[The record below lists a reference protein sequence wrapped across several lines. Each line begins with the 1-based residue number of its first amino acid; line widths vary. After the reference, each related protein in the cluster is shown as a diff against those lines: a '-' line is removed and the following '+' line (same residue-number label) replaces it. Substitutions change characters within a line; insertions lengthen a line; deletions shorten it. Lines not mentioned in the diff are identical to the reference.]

1 MYFWFHLI
9 AIVEGLQ
16 WASTVF
22 PPYIGSIQI
31 SFYKQTNKQTQISNS
46 VVHVSTAF

>member
-22 PPYIGSIQI
+22 PRYIGSIQI
-31 SFYKQTNKQTQISNS
+31 GFYKQTNTEK
-46 VVHVSTAF
+46 